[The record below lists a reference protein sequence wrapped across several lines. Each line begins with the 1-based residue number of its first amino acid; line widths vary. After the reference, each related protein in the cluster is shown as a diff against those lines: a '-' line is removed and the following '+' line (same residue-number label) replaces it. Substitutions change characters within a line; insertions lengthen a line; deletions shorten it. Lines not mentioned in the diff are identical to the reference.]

1 MVLDALGIIV
11 LVFIVIGVI
20 KLLFL
25 LFSPGSWFRFSKKL
39 YSSPATLVIIELTLA
54 AIVFYYLL
62 QTLTIVQIMGG
73 VVLGALL
80 TGLSFAVYS
89 KEVMVM
95 AEKIFKQKNMFRKT
109 WIIWVIWLALFAW
122 TLNALF

>member
-11 LVFIVIGVI
+11 LVFITIGVI
-20 KLLFL
+20 KLLFF
-25 LFSPGSWFRFSKKL
+25 LFSPGSWFGFSKKL
-39 YSSPATLVIIELTLA
+39 YSSPAVLVTVQVILA

-73 VVLGALL
+73 VVLGVLL

-89 KEVMVM
+89 KEAMAM
-95 AEKIFKQKNMFRKT
+95 AEKIYKQKNMLKKT
-109 WIIWVIWLALFAW
+109 WLIWVIWLALFAW
-122 TLNALF
+122 TLTVLF